1 MKHAI
6 DTLRA
11 HCARLS
17 HLAHTGE
24 HVLHVVYLGGVAVGG
39 GYQYAAIGMLVC
51 IAVSAIAKE

>member
-6 DTLRA
+6 HRCRA
-11 HCARLS
+11 FCARFA
-17 HLAHTGE
+17 HLAHQGE
-24 HVLHVVYLGGVAVGG
+24 HVLHVAYLGGVAVGG